1 MEWLT
6 QTVTII
12 NEVLNWLAVNVPWEL
27 VIASGVL
34 SPVLLGVKKWKHIK
48 SEKIMSTL
56 VIVFGLLGAAAT
68 YILSSTSDTPAIIAT
83 QGLLIAAMSQPWYFT
98 LWKPISK
105 WLSAEL
111 AKARAFDAEVKS
123 AAIPATGLPVSNQQ

>member
-6 QTVTII
+6 QTITII
-12 NEVLNWLAVNVPWEL
+12 NEVLNWLAVNVPWDL

-34 SPVLLGVKKWKHIK
+34 SPVLLGLKKLKKIE

-56 VIVFGLLGAAAT
+56 VIVISVIGAAIS
-68 YILSSTSDTPAIIAT
+68 YIMSSTADTPAIIIT
-83 QGLLIAAMSQPWYFT
+83 QGLIVAAMSQPWYFA
-98 LWKPISK
+98 LYKPATK
-105 WLSAEL
+105 WLSTEL

-123 AAIPATGLPVSNQQ
+123 AAIPASGLPVSNQQ